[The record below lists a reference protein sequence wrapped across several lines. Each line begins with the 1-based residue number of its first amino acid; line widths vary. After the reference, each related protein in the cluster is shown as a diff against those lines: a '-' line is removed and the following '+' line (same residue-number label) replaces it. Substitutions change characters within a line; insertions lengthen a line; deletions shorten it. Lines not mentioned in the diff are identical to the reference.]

1 MNQINTVPCCITKA
15 ITTLTLLASLVI
27 LIGCSD
33 LSGHPF
39 RSRDSSQATQSRQT
53 VSFTTNVGEAEN
65 GKTITIK
72 ADSNL
77 VITLPGNPSTGYSWS
92 VTNVV
97 SSGCLSGQSVEQQ
110 GQPVYTTT
118 LVPGSRK
125 AVGGGGFYR
134 FTFKVPALCVSTIEL
149 AYQQPW
155 KKNKVADKT
164 FKVTIKP

>member
-15 ITTLTLLASLVI
+15 IATLTLLASLVI

-33 LSGHPF
+33 RSGHYV
-39 RSRDSSQATQSRQT
+39 RNGDRSQATQSSQT
-53 VSFTTNVGEAEN
+53 VSLTTNVSEAEN

-77 VITLPGNPSTGYSWS
+77 VITLPGNPSTGYSWN
-92 VTNVV
+92 VTNIV

-110 GQPVYTTT
+110 GQPVYTAN
-118 LVPGSRK
+118 LVSGSRK
-125 AVGGGGFYR
+125 VVGRGGFYQ
-134 FTFKVPALCVSTIEL
+134 FTFKIPPLCVSTIEL

-155 KKNKVADKT
+155 NKNKLVDKT

>member
-1 MNQINTVPCCITKA
+1 MNQINTVPCCITKT
-15 ITTLTLLASLVI
+15 ITTLTLATLVI
-27 LIGCSD
+27 LFGCSD
-33 LSGHPF
+33 LSDHHL
-39 RSRDSSQATQSRQT
+39 RSRDSSHATQSSQT
-53 VSFTTNVGEAEN
+53 VNLTTNVSEADN
-65 GKTITIK
+65 GKTIAIK

-118 LVPGSRK
+118 LVPGSPK
-125 AVGGGGFYR
+125 AVGRGGFYR
-134 FTFKVPALCVSTIEL
+134 FTFKIPPLCVSTIEL

-155 KKNKVADKT
+155 SKNRVAT

>member
-1 MNQINTVPCCITKA
+1 MNQINTVHCCITKA
-15 ITTLTLLASLVI
+15 ITTLTLLASVLILV
-27 LIGCSD
+27 GCSD
-33 LSGHPF
+33 RSGHYVRNGD
-39 RSRDSSQATQSRQT
+39 RSKATQSSQT
-53 VSFTTNVGEAEN
+53 VSLTTNVSEAEN
-65 GKTITIK
+65 GKTITVT

-118 LVPGSRK
+118 LVPGSPK
-125 AVGGGGFYR
+125 AVGRGGFYR
-134 FTFKVPALCVSTIEL
+134 FTFKIPPLCVSTIKL

-155 KKNKVADKT
+155 NKNAVAAKT
-164 FKVTIKP
+164 FKVTIKS